1 MKQKNVKKL
10 TLNKITIQ
18 DLQVNLSQDEL
29 KMINGGSATTTPGT
43 TEPPV
48 YCR

>member
-1 MKQKNVKKL
+1 MKEKNAKKL

-18 DLQVNLSQDEL
+18 DLQLTLNQDEL
-29 KMINGGSATTTPGT
+29 KMVNGGSAANPPGT
-43 TEPPV
+43 TDIAV

>member
-18 DLQVNLSQDEL
+18 DLQVTLNQDEL
-29 KMINGGSATTTPGT
+29 KKVNGGSNTPGT
-43 TEPPV
+43 TTEIAA
-48 YCR
+48 YC